1 MSAGPYLLTA
11 KGEPQFGE
19 QPFVGYGSTS
29 RQTRVTHLFRR
40 EAGGAA
46 LTGTDVL
53 AAGQSGYVVLGETP
67 FYLEAGGQVSDTGRL
82 VSGDGDGAVEDMV
95 RLKPDW
101 PRMHVTAVREGALH
115 LGDEVTAEVDAARR
129 DDIRRNH
136 TATHLLHAALR
147 AVVGTHVR
155 QAGSLVAPD
164 RLRFD
169 ITHHEPV
176 TPEQLAEIE
185 CLVNEHVFGNQTV
198 ETEER
203 STEEAIAAGA
213 MALFG
218 EKYGERVRVVTVPGF
233 SVELCG
239 GTHCPATG
247 NIGPF
252 VITHEGGVA
261 AGVRRIE
268 AVTGGAAVTL
278 QQQRGE
284 ALADL
289 LHQLGTAP
297 EQAVPA
303 VRKLQAEARRLT
315 REIERLKVAAAVAGP
330 ASSPAD
336 EALEIA
342 GVKLVTR
349 QVQAL
354 EPQALRTLA
363 DSLRDR
369 AGSGVVVLAS
379 SNDGKAALVVSVT
392 RDLTGRVHAGQLVKE
407 LAPIIG
413 GKGGGRPDFAQAGGR
428 QPERIGEL
436 LAACRELLGRQ
447 LAEERTANAGP
458 RPA

>member
-1 MSAGPYLLTA
+1 M
-11 KGEPQFGE
+11 
-19 QPFVGYGSTS
+19 
-29 RQTRVTHLFRR
+29 
-40 EAGGAA
+40 
-46 LTGTDVL
+46 
-53 AAGQSGYVVLGETP
+53 
-67 FYLEAGGQVSDTGRL
+67 
-82 VSGDGDGAVEDMV
+82 
-95 RLKPDW
+95 
-101 PRMHVTAVREGALH
+101 
-115 LGDEVTAEVDAARR
+115 
-129 DDIRRNH
+129 
-136 TATHLLHAALR
+136 
-147 AVVGTHVR
+147 
-155 QAGSLVAPD
+155 
-164 RLRFD
+164 
-169 ITHHEPV
+169 
-176 TPEQLAEIE
+176 
-185 CLVNEHVFGNQTV
+185 
-198 ETEER
+198 
-203 STEEAIAAGA
+203 
-213 MALFG
+213 
-218 EKYGERVRVVTVPGF
+218 
-233 SVELCG
+233 
-239 GTHCPATG
+239 
-247 NIGPF
+247 
-252 VITHEGGVA
+252 
-261 AGVRRIE
+261 RRIE

-349 QVQAL
+349 QVHAL

-436 LAACRELLGRQ
+436 FAACRELLGRQ